1 MDGLTEKQE
10 EVLGLIM
17 SVDGKTF
24 RASSCAMK
32 PFFEL
37 SKSGFIEM
45 QGDASGCLAIV
56 KHVYPEGV
64 AHVDAVKD
72 ALANA
77 GYELLSESAEQL
89 LRCVAWVS
97 TTAKANNGS
106 PDFSDCLN
114 GDKDDFDELSRKGYL
129 KLQYADNRVYGI
141 MSVTDKGW
149 DFVRARVRPV
159 RNNGMPNINIENSP
173 TFNNC
178 LSNSQSQTQYQE
190 ASLGDVVNIINNSNE
205 LSSEESSE
213 LISLLSSAQKAGSE
227 VNEDNIGRIL
237 KIVAG
242 KSFELLKIIL
252 PFILKL
258 IFNPPA

>member
-1 MDGLTEKQE
+1 MNGLTEKQE

-17 SVDGKTF
+17 SVDDKVF
-24 RASSCAMK
+24 RASSRAMK

-64 AHVDAVKD
+64 AHIDAVKE
-72 ALANA
+72 ALAND

-97 TTAKANNGS
+97 TTAKANNMK
-106 PDFSDCLN
+106 PDFSACLD

-129 KLQYADNRVYGI
+129 DLLYADDSVYQI
-141 MSVTDKGW
+141 NSITDRGW
-149 DFVRARVRPV
+149 NFVCARVQPIK
-159 RNNGMPNINIENSP
+159 NNGMPNINIENSP
-173 TFNNC
+173 IFNNY
-178 LSNSQSQTQYQE
+178 LSNSQYQSQSQE
-190 ASLGDVVNIINNSNE
+190 ASLDNVVSIISNSNE
-205 LSSEESSE
+205 LSPEESSE
-213 LISLLSSAQKAGSE
+213 LINLLSNAQKAGSE
-227 VNEDNIGRIL
+227 VNENNIGRIL

-242 KSFELLKIIL
+242 KSFELLKIVL
-252 PFILKL
+252 PIILKL
-258 IFNPPA
+258 IFNQPA